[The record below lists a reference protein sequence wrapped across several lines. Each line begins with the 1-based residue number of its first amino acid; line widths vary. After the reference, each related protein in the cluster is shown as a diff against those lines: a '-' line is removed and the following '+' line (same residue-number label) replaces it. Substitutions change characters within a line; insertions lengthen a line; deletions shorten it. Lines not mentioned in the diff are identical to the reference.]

1 MNFSQ
6 SISFIHT
13 QAIMKLKSQANTL
26 VLSYLWLIIEPLLYV
41 LLFYFVFKYVL
52 YRGGDDFFIFLV
64 VGKIPFL
71 WFSKSISSGAAS
83 ITENRGLI
91 LQRRIPKWLFPL
103 INCQESIYKQCIAFA
118 VMFMALFFSGYEVT
132 LGWWQL
138 LPLILINYLLI
149 VGVAMLLCVFV
160 TYAPD
165 FKMAIQFLTMG
176 LMFTSG
182 IFWDVNMI
190 QDPAMKDLLLLLN
203 PLAALIDSYRQ
214 ILMYGGE
221 LPVRYM
227 SSVLG
232 WAALCCIL
240 GSAALHY
247 YSNGLTRKLLS

>member
-1 MNFSQ
+1 MNLSQ
-6 SISFIHT
+6 SITFVHT
-13 QAIMKLKSQANTL
+13 QAVMKLKSQANTL

-41 LLFYFVFKYVL
+41 VLFYFVFKYVL

-71 WFSKSISSGAAS
+71 WFSKSVTSGASS

-91 LQRRIPKWLFPL
+91 LQRRMPKWLFPV

-118 VMFMALFFSGYEVT
+118 IMFMALFFSGYEIT
-132 LGWWQL
+132 QGWWQL
-138 LPLILINYLLI
+138 LPLILINYILI
-149 VGVAMLLCVFV
+149 VGIAMLLCVFV

-165 FKMAIQFLTMG
+165 FKMAIQFLMMG

-203 PLAALIDSYRQ
+203 PIASLIDSYRQ

-221 LPVRYM
+221 LSIRYM
-227 SSVLG
+227 GSVLG
-232 WAALCCIL
+232 WAVLFGVFGAV
-240 GSAALHY
+240 ALHN

>member
-52 YRGGDDFFIFLV
+52 YRGGDDFFIFLML
-64 VGKIPFL
+64 GNIPFL
-71 WFSKSISSGAAS
+71 WFSKSISSGASS

-91 LQRRIPKWLFPL
+91 LQRRMPKWLFPL
-103 INCQESIYKQCIAFA
+103 INCQESIYKQSIAF
-118 VMFMALFFSGYEVT
+118 VIMFMALFFSGYEVT

-227 SSVLG
+227 GSVFG
-232 WAALCCIL
+232 WAVLFCVL
-240 GSAALHY
+240 GSAALHN
-247 YSNGLTRKLLS
+247 YSNSLTRKLLS